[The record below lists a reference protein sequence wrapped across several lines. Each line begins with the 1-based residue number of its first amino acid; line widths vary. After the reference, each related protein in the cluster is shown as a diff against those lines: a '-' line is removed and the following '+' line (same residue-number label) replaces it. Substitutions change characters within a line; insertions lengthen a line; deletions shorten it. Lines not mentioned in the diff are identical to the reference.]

1 MEAEGS
7 KVPFVIDL
15 FHICFFF
22 SGKDTLYNS
31 KVFSSLRKRSYKLT
45 DLTDSAHIARLFLGS
60 GGGFNICDTLCRVCA
75 QRERR

>member
-22 SGKDTLYNS
+22 RGKIRYIIQKS
-31 KVFSSLRKRSYKLT
+31 FPLRKRSYKLT